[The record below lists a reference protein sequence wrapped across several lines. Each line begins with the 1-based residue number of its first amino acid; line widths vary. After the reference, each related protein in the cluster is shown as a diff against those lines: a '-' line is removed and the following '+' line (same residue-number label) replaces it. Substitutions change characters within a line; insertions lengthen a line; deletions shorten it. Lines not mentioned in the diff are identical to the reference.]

1 MNDKIKKFLET
12 IGINEDYVE
21 YFLGSNIEK
30 VLIDKK
36 SSRFH
41 FIMGITDIIDT
52 EVYDDL
58 LECLK
63 DAFSYD
69 ISWTLKYDGDD
80 YSKVSGYLNKIIE
93 EYSRDSIRYGVFR
106 DRELVIDGRNV
117 KFLVF
122 NRVEEMNINSKVR
135 DITNRLKEYGFS
147 NINFD
152 IKYEEVENTELIN
165 KIEEEKNIDSVP
177 VYTEK
182 KQEEKNTK
190 VTHSFDE
197 NIELIVDEFKSQI
210 ESSNDIYFVTEIKKA
225 YRQKSKEERTVG
237 DYTAIAL
244 DTVHNIA
251 DNVPVVYS
259 TSPQKLNYMA

>member
-58 LECLK
+58 LECLE

-69 ISWTLKYDGDD
+69 ISLTLKYDGDD

-182 KQEEKNTK
+182 KTRR
-190 VTHSFDE
+190 
-197 NIELIVDEFKSQI
+197 
-210 ESSNDIYFVTEIKKA
+210 KK
-225 YRQKSKEERTVG
+225 
-237 DYTAIAL
+237 
-244 DTVHNIA
+244 
-251 DNVPVVYS
+251 
-259 TSPQKLNYMA
+259 